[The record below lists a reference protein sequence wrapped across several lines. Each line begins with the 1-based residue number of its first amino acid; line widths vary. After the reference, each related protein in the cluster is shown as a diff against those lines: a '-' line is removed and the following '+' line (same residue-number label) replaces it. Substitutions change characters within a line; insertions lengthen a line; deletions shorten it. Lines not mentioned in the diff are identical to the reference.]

1 MIYALAN
8 QKGGVGKTT
17 LTLLLGAELAH
28 AGQRV
33 LVVDCD
39 PQASATV
46 ALGVDAHEAISV
58 ADVMLEP
65 KRFALGDAIQPTSWG
80 LDLAP
85 SEIALARK
93 EANRTV
99 ADEHVLA
106 RQLRDVEGYDAV
118 LLDCP
123 PSLGSLTV
131 NALTAA
137 DRLVIVTEPGLLA
150 LQGMS
155 DLLETVDVV
164 QQELNRDLQV
174 AGVIVN
180 LADRTSLAIDRVREV
195 REFFGPQLVWEPVV
209 PRWVIAREAIEEGR
223 PLRELARSARGRDR
237 HAGDLAAILQRLAER
252 MVAHAPA

>member
-39 PQASATV
+39 PQASATH
-46 ALGVDAHEAISV
+46 ALGIDAREAMSV

-65 KRFALGDAIQPTSWG
+65 KRFALAEAIQPTSWG

-93 EANRTV
+93 EAQRTV
-99 ADEHVLA
+99 ADEHVLS
-106 RQLRDVEGYDAV
+106 RQLRAVSGYDVV

-155 DLLETVDVV
+155 DLLETVDVI
-164 QQELNRDLQV
+164 QQDLNPALEV
-174 AGVIVN
+174 AGVIIN
-180 LADRTSLAIDRVREV
+180 LADRTSVAIDRVREV
-195 REFFGPQLVWEPVV
+195 REFFGDAQVWEPVV

-223 PLRELARSARGRDR
+223 PLRELAKTARGRER
-237 HAGDLAAILQRLAER
+237 HADDLVGVLERLAER
-252 MVAHAPA
+252 MVSHVRA